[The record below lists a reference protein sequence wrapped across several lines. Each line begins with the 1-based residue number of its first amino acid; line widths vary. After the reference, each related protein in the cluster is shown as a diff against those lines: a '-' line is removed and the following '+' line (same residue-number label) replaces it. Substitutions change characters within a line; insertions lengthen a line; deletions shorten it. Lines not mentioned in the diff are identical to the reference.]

1 MIVNMGHNPYNNRQ
15 VRCDNK
21 IGVAGVYFHKGK
33 NRYHATITIHTRR
46 IHLGWY
52 ASKAMATK
60 VRKNAEEMFIG
71 MVE

>member
-1 MIVNMGHNPYNNRQ
+1 MANKNTAYNQRSL
-15 VRCDNK
+15 RRDNK
-21 IGVAGVYFHKGK
+21 AGHPGVYFHKGK

-52 ASKAMATK
+52 ASKTMAIK
-60 VRKNAEEMFIG
+60 VRKSAEEMFLG